1 MKFVKVFLAAL
12 AAFVVGTFVCFFLW
26 ILVLVGMAGSMGG
39 GSAEPVTDNS
49 ILKIDFSEV
58 ITDSPSVNPFASID
72 FQTMKATPQL
82 SLYSALRAI
91 DAAATDDR
99 IKGIYLRMNG
109 MGGVSDTAQA
119 EELRAT
125 LAQFKESGKFIIS
138 YNETYSQGQYYL
150 ATVADKI
157 YMQPEGSFDWM
168 GMASQSLF
176 FKGLLDKLG
185 VEVEIFRPTVC
196 KYKSAVEPY
205 FLTKMSPENR
215 AQMQSLINSIWGTI
229 TTTISEAR
237 GISVEELNRLADE
250 LAVMLPEEALNAK
263 MIDGMKYEDE
273 MESVFEELGVE
284 KGLDDELNFVSLG
297 GYAAQVGA
305 DVKKMTAPAVAVVYA
320 EGQIVDG
327 EGTDGNIY
335 GNTLAAKIREVRLDE
350 DVKAVVLRV
359 NSPGGSA
366 LASDLIWRE
375 MELLK
380 AEKPVIVSMGGYA
393 ASGGYYISAPADG
406 IVADKTTLTGSIG
419 VFGMI
424 PNAGKALEKKLGI
437 TVDVVKTNTSA
448 GVTPFTPM
456 TSVEKR
462 ALMRSVNRVY
472 ERFTGL
478 VAEGRNLPLEKVLDI
493 AGGRVW
499 SGEEALKIGLVDMNG
514 GLKEA
519 IAVAVEK
526 AGLGEDYRIE
536 ERVELPTGLAAY
548 MSAFSARVKAS
559 WEASELG
566 VAMKEYRHLQEAM
579 SQTGVV
585 MYSPY
590 KVEF

>member
-12 AAFVVGTFVCFFLW
+12 LAFVAGTFLCFFLW

-39 GSAEPVTDNS
+39 STEPVTDNT
-49 ILKIDFSEV
+49 ILKIDFSEM
-58 ITDSPSVNPFASID
+58 ITDSPSMNPFAAID
-72 FQTMKATPQL
+72 FQTMQSTPQL
-82 SLYSALRAI
+82 SFFSALRAI

-109 MGGVSDTAQA
+109 LGGVSDTAQA
-119 EELRAT
+119 EELREA
-125 LAQFKESGKFIIS
+125 LKHFKESGKFIIS
-138 YNETYSQGQYYL
+138 YNETYGQGQYYL

-157 YMQPEGSFDWM
+157 YMQPEGTFDWA
-168 GMASQSLF
+168 GLSSQSLF

-185 VEVEIFRPTVC
+185 IEVQIFRPTAC

-205 FLTKMSPENR
+205 FLKKMSPENR
-215 AQMQSLINSIWGTI
+215 AQTEAMISSMWQTI
-229 TTTISEAR
+229 TTAVSESR
-237 GISVEELNRLADE
+237 GVSVEELNRLADN
-250 LAVMLPEEALNAK
+250 LSVILPEEAVKAGL
-263 MIDGMKYEDE
+263 IDGVKYEDE
-273 MESVFEELGVE
+273 METVFEELGVE
-284 KGLDDELNFVSLG
+284 KGLDDELNFVTLG
-297 GYAAQVGA
+297 GYASQVGA
-305 DVKKMTAPAVAVVYA
+305 DVKKLTAPAVAIVYA

-327 EGTDGNIY
+327 EGTDGMIY
-335 GNTLAAKIREVRLDE
+335 GNTLAAKLREVRLDE
-350 DVKAVVLRV
+350 DVKSVVLRV

-393 ASGGYYISAPADG
+393 ASGGYYISAPADA
-406 IVADKTTLTGSIG
+406 IVSDRMTLTGSIG

-424 PNAGKALEKKLGI
+424 PNYGKAMEQKLGI
-437 TVDVVKTNTSA
+437 TIDEVKTNASA
-448 GVTPFTPM
+448 GMGGFKALSPN
-456 TSVEKR
+456 EHR
-462 ALMRSVNRVY
+462 AIMRSVDRVY

-478 VAEGRNLPLEKVLDI
+478 VAEGRNLSIERVLEL
-493 AGGRVW
+493 AGGRVYT
-499 SGEEALKIGLVDMNG
+499 GAEALEIGLVDMNG
-514 GLKEA
+514 GLKAA

-548 MSAFSARVKAS
+548 LSAFSARVKAS

-566 VAMKEYRHLQEAM
+566 VVMKEYRAIQEAL

-585 MYSPY
+585 MYTPV
-590 KVEF
+590 KVAF

>member
-12 AAFVVGTFVCFFLW
+12 LAFVAGTFLCFFLW

-39 GSAEPVTDNS
+39 STEPVTDNT
-49 ILKIDFSEV
+49 ILKIDFSEM
-58 ITDSPSVNPFASID
+58 ITDSPSMNPFAAID
-72 FQTMKATPQL
+72 FQTMQSTPQL
-82 SLYSALRAI
+82 SFFSALRAI

-109 MGGVSDTAQA
+109 LGGVSDTAQA
-119 EELRAT
+119 EELREA
-125 LAQFKESGKFIIS
+125 LKHFKESGKFIIS
-138 YNETYSQGQYYL
+138 YNETYGQGQYYL

-157 YMQPEGSFDWM
+157 YMQPEGTFDWA
-168 GMASQSLF
+168 GLSSQSLF

-185 VEVEIFRPTVC
+185 IEVQIFRPTAC

-205 FLTKMSPENR
+205 FLKKMSPENR
-215 AQMQSLINSIWGTI
+215 AQTEAMISSMWQTI
-229 TTTISEAR
+229 TTAVSESR
-237 GISVEELNRLADE
+237 GVSVEELNRLADN
-250 LAVMLPEEALNAK
+250 LSVILPEEAVNAGL
-263 MIDGMKYEDE
+263 IDGVKYEDE
-273 MESVFEELGVE
+273 METVFEELGVE
-284 KGLDDELNFVSLG
+284 KGLDDELNFVTLG
-297 GYAAQVGA
+297 GYASQVGA
-305 DVKKMTAPAVAVVYA
+305 DVKKLTAPAVAIVYA

-327 EGTDGNIY
+327 EGTDGMIY
-335 GNTLAAKIREVRLDE
+335 GNTLAAKLREVRLDE
-350 DVKAVVLRV
+350 DVKSVVLRV

-393 ASGGYYISAPADG
+393 ASGGYYISAPADA
-406 IVADKTTLTGSIG
+406 IVSDRMTLTGSIG

-424 PNAGKALEKKLGI
+424 PNYGKAMEQKLGI
-437 TVDVVKTNTSA
+437 TIDEVKTNASA
-448 GVTPFTPM
+448 GMGGFKALSPN
-456 TSVEKR
+456 EHR
-462 ALMRSVNRVY
+462 AIMRSVDRVY

-478 VAEGRNLPLEKVLDI
+478 VAEGRNLSIERVLEL
-493 AGGRVW
+493 AGGRVYT
-499 SGEEALKIGLVDMNG
+499 GAEALEIGLVDMNG
-514 GLKEA
+514 GLKAA

-548 MSAFSARVKAS
+548 LSAFSARVKAS

-566 VAMKEYRHLQEAM
+566 VVMKEYRAIQEAL

-585 MYSPY
+585 MYSPV
-590 KVEF
+590 KVAF

>member
-1 MKFVKVFLAAL
+1 MKFVKIFLAAL
-12 AAFVVGTFVCFFLW
+12 AAFVVGSFVCFFLW

-39 GSAEPVTDNS
+39 GSMEPVTNNT

-72 FQTMKATPQL
+72 FMTMQATPQL
-82 SLYSALRAI
+82 SFYSALRAI
-91 DAAATDDR
+91 DAAANDDR
-99 IKGIYLRMNG
+99 IKGIYLRPNG
-109 MGGVSDTAQA
+109 MGGLSSTAQV

-125 LAQFKESGKFIIS
+125 LQQFKESGKFIIA
-138 YNETYSQGQYYL
+138 YNETYSQGLYYL
-150 ATVADKI
+150 VSVADQI
-157 YMQPEGSFDWM
+157 YMQPEGSFEWT
-168 GMASQSLF
+168 GLASQIMF
-176 FKGLLDKLG
+176 YKGLLDKLG
-185 VEVEIFRPTVC
+185 VEMEIFRPTVC

-205 FLTKMSPENR
+205 FLKKMSPENR
-215 AQMQSLINSIWGTI
+215 AQIQSLVNSMWNTV
-229 TTTISEAR
+229 TSAVAESR
-237 GISVEELNRLADE
+237 GVSVEELNALADN
-250 LAVMLPEEALNAK
+250 LSIILPQDALEAKL
-263 MIDGMKYEDE
+263 IDSLKYEDE
-273 MESVFEELGVE
+273 METVFEELGVK
-284 KGLDDELNFVSLG
+284 KGLNGELNYVSLG

-305 DVKKMTAPAVAVVYA
+305 DNKKHSTPELAIVYA

-327 EGTDGNIY
+327 EGTDGKIY

-350 DVKAVVLRV
+350 GVKAVVVRV

-380 AEKPVIVSMGGYA
+380 AEKPVIISMGGYA
-393 ASGGYYISAPADG
+393 ASGGYYISAPADA

-424 PNAGKALEKKLGI
+424 PNVGKAMEQKLGI
-437 TVDVVKTNTSA
+437 TVDGVKTNSSA
-448 GVTPFTPM
+448 GINTFVPM
-456 TSVEKR
+456 TSAEKR
-462 ALMRSVNRVY
+462 ALMRSVDRVY

-478 VAEGRNLPLEKVLDI
+478 VAEGRNLPIDEVLEI

-499 SGEEALKIGLVDMNG
+499 SGEEALNIGLVDMNG

-519 IAVAVEK
+519 IAVAVDK
-526 AGLGEDYRIE
+526 AALGEDYRIV
-536 ERVELPTGLAAY
+536 ERTETPTGLAAY
-548 MSAFSARVKAS
+548 LSAFSAQLKSS

-579 SQTGVV
+579 SQSGVV

-590 KVEF
+590 KVNF

>member
-12 AAFVVGTFVCFFLW
+12 AAFVVGSFVCFFLW
-26 ILVLVGMAGSMGG
+26 ILVLVGMAGTMGG
-39 GSAEPVTDNS
+39 STEPVTNNT

-58 ITDSPSVNPFASID
+58 ITDAPSGNPFASID
-72 FQTMKATPQL
+72 FMTMETTPQL
-82 SLYSALRAI
+82 SFYSALRAI
-91 DAAATDDR
+91 DAAAKDNR
-99 IKGIYLRMNG
+99 IKGIYLRPNG
-109 MGGVSDTAQA
+109 MGGLSGTAQV

-125 LAQFKESGKFIIS
+125 LQQFKESGKFIIA
-138 YNETYSQGQYYL
+138 YNETYTQGLYYL
-150 ATVADKI
+150 VSVADQI
-157 YMQPEGSFDWM
+157 YMQPEGSFDWT
-168 GMASQSLF
+168 GLASQTLF

-185 VEVEIFRPTVC
+185 IEVEIFRPTVC

-205 FLTKMSPENR
+205 FLKKMSPENR
-215 AQMQSLINSIWGTI
+215 AQMQSLVNSMWKTV
-229 TTTISEAR
+229 TTAVSESR
-237 GISVEELNRLADE
+237 SVSVEELNKLADN
-250 LAVMLPEEALNAK
+250 LSIVLPQDALEAKL
-263 MIDGMKYEDE
+263 IDGLKYEDE
-273 MESVFEELGVE
+273 MDGIFAELGVE
-284 KGLDDELNFVSLG
+284 KGLDDEFNYISLG

-305 DVKKMTAPAVAVVYA
+305 DLKNVSSPEVAIVYA

-327 EGTDGNIY
+327 EGTDGKIY
-335 GNTLAAKIREVRLDE
+335 GNTLAAKISEVRLDE
-350 DVKAVVLRV
+350 GVKAVVLRV

-366 LASDLIWRE
+366 LASDIIWRE

-393 ASGGYYISAPADG
+393 ASGGYYISAPADA

-424 PNAGKALEKKLGI
+424 PNVGKAMEQKLGV
-437 TVDVVKTNTSA
+437 TVDVVKTNSSA
-448 GVTPFTPM
+448 GISPMVPM
-456 TSVEKR
+456 TSAEKR
-462 ALMRSVNRVY
+462 ALMRSVDRVY

-499 SGEEALKIGLVDMNG
+499 SGEEALAIGLVDMNG
-514 GLKEA
+514 GLKES
-519 IAVAVEK
+519 IAVAVDK
-526 AGLGEDYRIE
+526 AALGEDYRIV
-536 ERVELPTGLAAY
+536 ERTEAPTGLAAY
-548 MSAFSARVKAS
+548 LSAFSAQLKIS

-566 VAMKEYRHLQEAM
+566 IAMKEYRHLQEAM

-590 KVEF
+590 RVEF

>member
-12 AAFVVGTFVCFFLW
+12 LAFVAGTFLCFFLW

-39 GSAEPVTDNS
+39 STEPVTDNT
-49 ILKIDFSEV
+49 ILKIDFSEM
-58 ITDSPSVNPFASID
+58 ITDSPSMNPFAAID
-72 FQTMKATPQL
+72 FQTMQSTPQL
-82 SLYSALRAI
+82 SFFSALRAI

-109 MGGVSDTAQA
+109 LGGVSDTAQA
-119 EELRAT
+119 EELREA
-125 LAQFKESGKFIIS
+125 LKHFKESGKFIIS
-138 YNETYSQGQYYL
+138 YNETYGQGQYYL

-157 YMQPEGSFDWM
+157 YMQPEGTFDWA
-168 GMASQSLF
+168 GLSLQSLF

-185 VEVEIFRPTVC
+185 IEVQIFRPTAC

-205 FLTKMSPENR
+205 FLKKMSPENR
-215 AQMQSLINSIWGTI
+215 AQTEAMISSMWQTI
-229 TTTISEAR
+229 TTAISESR
-237 GISVEELNRLADE
+237 GVSVEELNRLADN
-250 LAVMLPEEALNAK
+250 LSVILPEEAVKAGL
-263 MIDGMKYEDE
+263 IDGVKYEDE
-273 MESVFEELGVE
+273 METVFEELGVE
-284 KGLDDELNFVSLG
+284 KGLDDELNFVTLG
-297 GYAAQVGA
+297 GYASQVGA
-305 DVKKMTAPAVAVVYA
+305 DVKKLTAPAVAIVYA

-327 EGTDGNIY
+327 EGSDGMIY
-335 GNTLAAKIREVRLDE
+335 GNTLAAKLREVRLDE
-350 DVKAVVLRV
+350 DVKSVVLRV

-393 ASGGYYISAPADG
+393 ASGGYYISAPADA
-406 IVADKTTLTGSIG
+406 IVSDRMTLTGSIG

-424 PNAGKALEKKLGI
+424 PNYGKAMEQKLGI
-437 TVDVVKTNTSA
+437 TIDEVKTNASA
-448 GVTPFTPM
+448 GMGGFKALSPN
-456 TSVEKR
+456 EHR
-462 ALMRSVNRVY
+462 AIMRSVDRVY
-472 ERFTGL
+472 ERFTSL
-478 VAEGRNLPLEKVLDI
+478 VAEGRNLSIERVLEL
-493 AGGRVW
+493 AGGRVYT
-499 SGEEALKIGLVDMNG
+499 GAEALEIGLVDMNG
-514 GLKEA
+514 GLKAA

-536 ERVELPTGLAAY
+536 ERLELPTGLAAY
-548 MSAFSARVKAS
+548 LSAFSARVKAS

-566 VAMKEYRHLQEAM
+566 VVMKEYRAIQEAL

-585 MYSPY
+585 MYSPV